1 MTCLPGRTA
10 LISISEN
17 NYKLEEKI
25 SSPKLIA
32 SLQTFSVRRVVTR
45 SSPRRWGGTRDKPNN
60 VCVGGY
66 AEVRHTILYIR
77 IIFLIGSCYLTT
89 IVLTN
94 TIAYVV

>member
-32 SLQTFSVRRVVTR
+32 SLETFLERLSRVPPHEGGEERVTNLR
-45 SSPRRWGGTRDKPNN
+45 TS
-60 VCVGGY
+60 
-66 AEVRHTILYIR
+66 A
-77 IIFLIGSCYLTT
+77 
-89 IVLTN
+89 
-94 TIAYVV
+94 